1 MLKKFLMVAT
11 GAVLIALGVG
21 EASYAATL
29 NVIASG
35 LDGPRGLT
43 FAPDGSLYVTEAGRG
58 GTGACIPAPGSGAS
72 GLVMCYGATGA
83 VTRIQNGIQE
93 RVVTGLPSIAV
104 SIPELPVSFD
114 ATGPHDIQFDAT
126 GKAYV
131 VVGLGSSPD
140 QRDNVLQIPDFGQ
153 LIAINQFNGGS
164 SWTRLADLAA
174 YEGLYNPDNTGSSI
188 YNPYQNGIDSN
199 PYSFLIQGNNAY
211 IVDAAGND
219 LLKVKTDG
227 SGLEA
232 LSVLPERPVTDPAT
246 GETIGMQSVPTAI
259 ATGPDGALYVGE
271 YTGYPNPDNAA
282 RIFRFDSNGQPVV
295 YADGFTQIVDI
306 AFDNQGGLY
315 VLEFASTSLQ
325 FANSLPSGVLI
336 YLSPNGDRKT
346 IASDG
351 LLFPTALA
359 LGSNGDIYVSN
370 QGYLSGRG
378 EIVRISVP
386 ESSNTASML
395 AFGVFMTGSWLLR
408 KHKSSSNAK
417 NFI

>member
-1 MLKKFLMVAT
+1 MLKKFLIVAT

-58 GTGACIPAPGSGAS
+58 GTGRCIPAPGGTDE
-72 GLVMCYGATGA
+72 VMCYGATGA
-83 VTRIQNGIQE
+83 VTRIQNGKQE
-93 RVVTGLPSIAV
+93 RVVTGLPSLAISV
-104 SIPELPVSFD
+104 PEVPVTLD

-211 IVDAAGND
+211 IVDAAAND

-232 LSVLPERPVTDPAT
+232 LSVLPERPVIDPAT
-246 GETIGMQSVPTAI
+246 GETIAMQSVPTAI

-271 YTGYPNPDNAA
+271 FTGYPNPDNAA
-282 RIFRFDSNGQPVV
+282 RIFRFDSNGQLVV
-295 YADGFTQIVDI
+295 YADGFTQIIDL

-315 VLEFASTSLQ
+315 VLEFASTSLE

-351 LLFPTALA
+351 LIFPTALT
-359 LGSNGDIYVSN
+359 LGSDGDIYVSN
-370 QGYLSGRG
+370 RGYFTGQGQV
-378 EIVRISVP
+378 VRISVP
-386 ESSNTASML
+386 EPTSTLGVL
-395 AFGVFMTGSWLLR
+395 AFGVFMISSWLLR
-408 KHKSSSNAK
+408 KQKSSSSIK
-417 NFI
+417 SCI